1 MTGLLDQLAAKHD
14 ALISDLRL
22 VPVLQWESLEDLYAI
37 SSKEQYPLKMWED
50 TVSYLLGCEVRFENY
65 QQIEFF
71 LKGAVMNQKY
81 LTGFYVD
88 ETGQEICRCFEATA
102 ENLAAFLCQ
111 YAEYSHVSVSA
122 LDGTPFLSAS
132 YGAVE
137 DCLDPGFLAEELFPV
152 LLRMQLDETSSPE
165 ICEVPKEV
173 LESYAAPAPDWSV
186 NA

>member
-1 MTGLLDQLAAKHD
+1 
-14 ALISDLRL
+14 
-22 VPVLQWESLEDLYAI
+22 
-37 SSKEQYPLKMWED
+37 
-50 TVSYLLGCEVRFENY
+50 
-65 QQIEFF
+65 
-71 LKGAVMNQKY
+71 MNQKY

-165 ICEVPKEV
+165 ICEVPKEI

-186 NA
+186 KA